1 MNVPMRSKIS
11 GSPKSPASEA
21 ASARNSPRIRIVVSF
36 PVFRCIRIGRCL
48 LLLCLDLGAQALL
61 LFAQL
66 RGELGAEVL
75 RLEDLANLDL
85 RFALHRIRAA
95 LDPLDALFEGL
106 HLQDPETGDKLLC
119 LGE

>member
-1 MNVPMRSKIS
+1 MNAPMRSKIS

-36 PVFRCIRIGRCL
+36 PVFRSRCL
-48 LLLCLDLGAQALL
+48 RPVDALLPLLCLDLGAEALL
-61 LFAQL
+61 LLAQL

-95 LDPLDALFEGL
+95 LDPLNALFEGP
-106 HLQDPETGDKLLC
+106 HLQ
-119 LGE
+119 